1 MHIKTKKEFNMFH
14 LMDKYEDEFK
24 LKRILTSFYNR
35 VSSEVN
41 VKHFFMD
48 LSLEKMLQDVDHY
61 NQFILDKPD
70 RIYTAEPSQTA
81 DSSTQIGSSSFKEI
95 CHHLVEVLK
104 EEAIQEEDIP
114 RFVTD
119 VMEIV
124 EESKAESSDR
134 ISTVYEAETLNYE
147 HLVEILAKARTK
159 AELDE
164 ENVLTVR
171 VSGVQVPINIKI
183 NKKHQ
188 YLLIFGKVECKTHD
202 QKALDEI
209 INKANIV
216 VIGEKTIFEEGNKI
230 SGKSHNL
237 KVVESFDQINFE
249 SGDKFF
255 LDISNGK
262 NHKYKLSECSKESGE
277 SVLDSLN
284 LALDLAKENKI
295 DAINFGPFN
304 KTSLKLGGNKFSDEL
319 HLMAEKLEVKNF
331 FCEFNVVDNFWTAR
345 VTSHIPI
352 SEVPSHIKKEKIIK
366 PIKLINEAM
375 KLNGVKKP
383 RVAVQALN
391 PHAEFGTEEK
401 DEIIP
406 AIEEAKKLGIN
417 ADGPLPCDTSFITAY
432 KNKNHDCIVG
442 MYHDALQS
450 GLKAFGFD
458 RGVTV
463 QGGLPVPI
471 TTPAHGTAFDI
482 AGKNEANLEP
492 TLNSFKIALT
502 MAENKNK
509 A

>member
-1 MHIKTKKEFNMFH
+1 MPQNK
-14 LMDKYEDEFK
+14 
-24 LKRILTSFYNR
+24 
-35 VSSEVN
+35 
-41 VKHFFMD
+41 
-48 LSLEKMLQDVDHY
+48 
-61 NQFILDKPD
+61 
-70 RIYTAEPSQTA
+70 
-81 DSSTQIGSSSFKEI
+81 
-95 CHHLVEVLK
+95 
-104 EEAIQEEDIP
+104 
-114 RFVTD
+114 
-119 VMEIV
+119 
-124 EESKAESSDR
+124 
-134 ISTVYEAETLNYE
+134 
-147 HLVEILAKARTK
+147 
-159 AELDE
+159 
-164 ENVLTVR
+164 
-171 VSGVQVPINIKI
+171 INIA
-183 NKKHQ
+183 
-188 YLLIFGKVECKTHD
+188 LLLGDPSGIGPELISK
-202 QKALDEI
+202 LLNNEI
-209 INKANIV
+209 TNNANIV
-216 VIGEKTIFEEGNKI
+216 VIGEKNILEGGNKI
-230 SGKSHNL
+230 SGSSQNL
-237 KVVESFDQINFE
+237 KYVNNFDQINFE
-249 SGDKFF
+249 EGNKFF
-255 LDISNGK
+255 LDISDGK
-262 NHKYKLSECSKESGE
+262 NHSYKLSECSKESGE
-277 SVLDSLN
+277 SVLSALN
-284 LALDLAKENKI
+284 FALELAKENKI
-295 DAINFGPFN
+295 HAINFGPFN
-304 KTSLKLGGNKFSDEL
+304 KTSLKLGGNKYSDEL

-331 FCEFNVVDNFWTAR
+331 FCEFNVIDNFWTAR

-352 SEVPSHIKKEKIIK
+352 KEVPDHVKKEKIMK

-375 KLNGVKKP
+375 KLNGIKVP